1 MREGSFTIKRGHPLM
16 QVIPFKRNFDKEAE
30 ILELNS
36 EAIKKLQHTKDRKAS
51 WFSLYRD
58 TMWEKK

>member
-1 MREGSFTIKRGHPLM
+1 M

-58 TMWEKK
+58 SMWEKK